1 MDMHFADAEMRF
13 ADAAAIDS
21 GFAVWFKTEEDRGM
35 IEEDRGRSRKIEEDR
50 GRSRKI
56 EEDRGDRGRSREI
69 EEDRGRSRKIEEDRG
84 KDRGRSRKD
93 RGRSRKI
100 EEDRGKCDSRNSPF
114 LGSFPHDVLWTDNDV
129 LRIFWADGTSVKR

>member
-1 MDMHFADAEMRF
+1 
-13 ADAAAIDS
+13 
-21 GFAVWFKTEEDRGM
+21 M

-56 EEDRGDRGRSREI
+56 EEI

-84 KDRGRSRKD
+84 RSRKRSRKIEEKIEERSRKD

-100 EEDRGKCDSRNSPF
+100 EENAIPG
-114 LGSFPHDVLWTDNDV
+114 FPDNDV
-129 LRIFWADGTSVKR
+129 LRIFWAVFPTMMFSGFFGADGTSVKRQRRCPKVSSMRTETSSRLKGEKLA